1 MPSLAILPSAAPS
14 SRLSLARLAVGGA
27 FVAASLAFSLPAAA
41 QGAGDYRVKGQEGT
55 GGSYT
60 GSSSLTQT
68 GENTWRIVW
77 RIGSQTWTGFGIG
90 DGKIIAANFSG
101 NGQSGVMLLVTEDG
115 TPGYKAFWAYTGAK
129 VVGIEEWRK

>member
-1 MPSLAILPSAAPS
+1 MSNFALSS
-14 SRLSLARLAVGGA
+14 SRCQPRPAAARLVAAGA
-27 FVAASLAFSLPAAA
+27 FLAASIAFALPAAA

-129 VVGIEEWRK
+129 IVGIEEWRK